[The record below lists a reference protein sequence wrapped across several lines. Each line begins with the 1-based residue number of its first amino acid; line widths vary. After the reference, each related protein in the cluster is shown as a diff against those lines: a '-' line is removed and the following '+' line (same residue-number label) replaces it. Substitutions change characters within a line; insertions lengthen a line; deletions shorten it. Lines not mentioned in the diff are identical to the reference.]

1 MILHINSDAL
11 HGLISHRDHSNV
23 NHISSSILLNMC
35 TKPLLPQSKAQRH
48 YTSLQYKFGE
58 SDRTSYWA
66 SVHWKRKVS
75 RKRLHLSHVSGVMWI
90 RDVLTMGA
98 VKAGECKALPVGA
111 FVEGELHLSW
121 MQFFPSPFMPFIP
134 YSYCFFFKKLIR
146 GHCPGV
152 VTSSGSVTHK
162 YFHRNEKAGS

>member
-1 MILHINSDAL
+1 
-11 HGLISHRDHSNV
+11 
-23 NHISSSILLNMC
+23 
-35 TKPLLPQSKAQRH
+35 
-48 YTSLQYKFGE
+48 
-58 SDRTSYWA
+58 
-66 SVHWKRKVS
+66 
-75 RKRLHLSHVSGVMWI
+75 MWI

-98 VKAGECKALPVGA
+98 VRARECKVLPVGA

-121 MQFFPSPFMPFIP
+121 MQFFQAHSCLLFF

-152 VTSSGSVTHK
+152 VTSGGSVTHK